1 GSHCKPV
8 VSGVDYRKLIDEYNQ
23 KTSDLSCRNMVLPE
37 TITELLECLNLYKES
52 FILLGLEN
60 KFKTLALLSQRGCRV
75 TEVTEYAKYTGR
87 DEVFGVINVAEN
99 HTWCANGIIVSDCEL
114 I

>member
-1 GSHCKPV
+1 SKSAI
-8 VSGVDYRKLIDEYNQ
+8 SGVDYRNLIDEYNQ
-23 KTSDLSCRNMVLPE
+23 KRSGLSCRNMALPE

-60 KFKTLALLSQRGCRV
+60 KFETLALLSQRGCRV

-87 DEVFGVINVAEN
+87 DEVFGVINVAEK
-99 HTWCANGIIVSDCEL
+99 HTWCANGIIVSDCKF